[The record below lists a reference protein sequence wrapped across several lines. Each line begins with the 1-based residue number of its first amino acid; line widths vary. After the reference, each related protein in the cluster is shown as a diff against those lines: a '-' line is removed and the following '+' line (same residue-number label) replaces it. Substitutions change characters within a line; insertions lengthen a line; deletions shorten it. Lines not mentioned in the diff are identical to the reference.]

1 MNQNDFMRQQQA
13 AVERMRE
20 MNARAKTGT
29 DTNHKMP
36 PVPPFVKVNDN
47 SINRNQ
53 SNNNFLKNEDAPTKN
68 TPPQTNN
75 TSYQAPKNNF
85 LSGGLNIPVLD
96 SILRDGDSTLII
108 GLLLLLM
115 SEKSDKLL
123 LFALVY
129 ILL

>member
-1 MNQNDFMRQQQA
+1 MNQNEFMRQQQA

-20 MNARAKTGT
+20 MNSRAQITK
-29 DTNHKMP
+29 DTTHKMP
-36 PVPPFVKVNDN
+36 PVPSFVRLNEN
-47 SINRNQ
+47 SQNQ
-53 SNNNFLKNEDAPTKN
+53 NAPKPKITMTSAKEQTKN
-68 TPPQTNN
+68 QTPQTSTTQNKQNN
-75 TSYQAPKNNF
+75 SAF
-85 LSGGLNIPVLD
+85 GGLRLPFLD
-96 SILRDGDSTLII
+96 SLLGDGDSTLIL

>member
-1 MNQNDFMRQQQA
+1 MNQNEFMRQQQA

-20 MNARAKTGT
+20 MNSRAQINK
-29 DTNHKMP
+29 DTTHKMP
-36 PVPPFVKVNDN
+36 PVPSFVRLGETSQYQNPY
-47 SINRNQ
+47 NQ
-53 SNNNFLKNEDAPTKN
+53 KTNTPSAKEQTKN
-68 TPPQTNN
+68 PTPKPSTPQTHQN
-75 TSYQAPKNNF
+75 SSAF
-85 LSGGLNIPVLD
+85 GGLKLPFLD
-96 SILRDGDSTLII
+96 SLLGDGDSTLIL

>member
-1 MNQNDFMRQQQA
+1 MNQNEFMREQQA

-20 MNARAKTGT
+20 MNSRAQINNNPT
-29 DTNHKMP
+29 HKMP
-36 PVPPFVKVNDN
+36 PVPSFVRLNEN
-47 SINRNQ
+47 TPHSNINRKITQ
-53 SNNNFLKNEDAPTKN
+53 PPQKENNNN
-68 TPPQTNN
+68 PPINN
-75 TSYQAPKNNF
+75 HQSKQATSVSNGF
-85 LSGGLNIPVLD
+85 NIPFLNNLL
-96 SILRDGDSTLII
+96 SDGDSTLIL

>member
-1 MNQNDFMRQQQA
+1 MNKNEFMREQQA

-20 MNARAKTGT
+20 MNSRAQINK
-29 DTNHKMP
+29 DTSHKMP
-36 PVPPFVKVNDN
+36 PVPSFVRLNENSQHHNSNRKTNQPPPNEKND
-47 SINRNQ
+47 
-53 SNNNFLKNEDAPTKN
+53 KT
-68 TPPQTNN
+68 
-75 TSYQAPKNNF
+75 PKNNHQPKQTTSF
-85 LSGGLNIPVLD
+85 SNGFNIPFLD
-96 SILRDGDSTLII
+96 SLLSDGDSTLIL

>member
-1 MNQNDFMRQQQA
+1 MNQNEFMREQQA

-20 MNARAKTGT
+20 MNSRAQFNNNTA
-29 DTNHKMP
+29 HKMP
-36 PVPPFVKVNDN
+36 PVPSFVRLNEN
-47 SINRNQ
+47 SRNQ
-53 SNNNFLKNEDAPTKN
+53 NASNPKMNMPPIKEQTKN
-68 TPPQTNN
+68 QSPQPRTTQNN
-75 TSYQAPKNNF
+75 QNNSAF
-85 LSGGLNIPVLD
+85 DGLRLPFLD
-96 SILRDGDSTLII
+96 SLLGDSDSTLIL